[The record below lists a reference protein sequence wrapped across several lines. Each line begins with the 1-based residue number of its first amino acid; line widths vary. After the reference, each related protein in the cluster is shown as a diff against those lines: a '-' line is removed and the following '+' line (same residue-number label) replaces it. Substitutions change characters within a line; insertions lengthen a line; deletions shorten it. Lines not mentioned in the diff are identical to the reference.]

1 MQLEEFNE
9 VYQVINHSH
18 FSFKPELIELDI
30 IKDRYQKVEVAANLV
45 KIKFQKQP
53 DNNYLQK

>member
-9 VYQVINHSH
+9 IYQVISHSH

-30 IKDRYQKVEVAANLV
+30 IKDKYQKAEVAAHLV
-45 KIKFQKQP
+45 KIKF
-53 DNNYLQK
+53 